1 MAMQTEVASVQPE
14 RTDRISESVKI
25 MLKYIIGEKLPGRI
39 LVILALMLFL
49 TSCSSKKINDLRLKG
64 IEELQKAKYED
75 AIESFNEAMELSDG
89 KVGELQLDIMTYRAE
104 AEYMTG
110 DYEAAQKTID
120 TLREVDG
127 DKENYRKIQS
137 QLDAK
142 KLITEATEALNNGD
156 CDTARQKL
164 DEASAL
170 GIKNDRELRFD
181 EIVYLEKTA
190 QWEAAYNAVKEYLE
204 QYPSDK
210 EAKRELKFLETRVD
224 ALESNEALSNLQ

>member
-1 MAMQTEVASVQPE
+1 MQTEVASVQPE

>member
-1 MAMQTEVASVQPE
+1 
-14 RTDRISESVKI
+14 